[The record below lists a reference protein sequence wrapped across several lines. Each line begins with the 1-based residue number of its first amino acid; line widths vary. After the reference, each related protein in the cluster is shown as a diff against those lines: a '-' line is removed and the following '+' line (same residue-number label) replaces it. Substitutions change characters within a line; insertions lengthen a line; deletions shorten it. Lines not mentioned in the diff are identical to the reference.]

1 MGSCVAVVCGHNVG
15 HGRQHVKSVCFSC
28 TLGSKTMG
36 NSVVMLCLQPMALFD
51 LSSEVQ
57 PSTPWTVC
65 HSPNAATHRMPTIV
79 IMTALSEAFHS
90 ADRTVCTAVRS
101 SQDFYISFCSRFCWC
116 LHTTYLSHVAVRTT
130 IEAAGNL
137 PGLVGHTCYSCN
149 CFIRQHYFSL
159 HSLSLSFQC
168 DN

>member
-101 SQDFYISFCSRFCWC
+101 SQDFYISFLFSLLLVSPYNLPVTCCSAYNNRSSREPARARWSHMLQLQL
-116 LHTTYLSHVAVRTT
+116 LHTSTLLQSA
-130 IEAAGNL
+130 
-137 PGLVGHTCYSCN
+137 
-149 CFIRQHYFSL
+149 
-159 HSLSLSFQC
+159 LSFTLVPV
-168 DN
+168 